1 MPLARNEQQLWR
13 GRMRAMRFRLRLG
26 DIMSGVIAVGI
37 TLIGARFLLAP
48 RAAALSYGI
57 PLASRRDRWLTAVKG
72 VRDVTSG
79 LLLAG
84 SLLSGGSA
92 ATRRVLAIET
102 LIPLGDGAI
111 VFSRF
116 GWRRPGLLAMHW
128 GTAAFA
134 MLATR
139 LLAVADP
146 AVKT

>member
-1 MPLARNEQQLWR
+1 
-13 GRMRAMRFRLRLG
+13 
-26 DIMSGVIAVGI
+26 MSGVIAVGI
-37 TLIGARFLLAP
+37 TFIGARFLLAP
-48 RAAALSYGI
+48 RVAALSYGI
-57 PLASRRDRWLTAVKG
+57 PLASDRDRWLTAVKG

-84 SLLSGGSA
+84 ALLSGVSA
-92 ATRRVLAIET
+92 ATRRVLAIDT

-134 MLATR
+134 MLAAG
-139 LLAVADP
+139 LLAGEDA
-146 AVKT
+146 ALKT

>member
-1 MPLARNEQQLWR
+1 M
-13 GRMRAMRFRLRLG
+13 RMRLRLG
-26 DIMSGVIAVGI
+26 NIMSGVIAAGI
-37 TLIGARFLLAP
+37 TFIGARFLLAP

-57 PLASRRDRWLTAVKG
+57 PLASNRDRWLTAVKG
-72 VRDVTSG
+72 VRDITSG

-84 SLLSGGSA
+84 TLLSGVSA
-92 ATRRVLAIET
+92 AKRRVLAIET

-134 MLATR
+134 MLAAG
-139 LLAVADP
+139 LLAGEDTA
-146 AVKT
+146 AET